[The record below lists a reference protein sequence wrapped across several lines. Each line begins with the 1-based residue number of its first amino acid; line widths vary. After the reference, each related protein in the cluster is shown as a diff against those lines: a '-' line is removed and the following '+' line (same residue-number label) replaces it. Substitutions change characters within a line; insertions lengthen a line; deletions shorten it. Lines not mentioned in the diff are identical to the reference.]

1 MKVRLKVSQKVKLS
15 SAVQVY
21 RVMREVLMRERTI
34 DRSKEHFWIV
44 CLAANNK
51 LLLLELISFGSSRA
65 TVVEPTDVFSFAL
78 QKKAAQVI
86 MVHNHPSGE
95 LVPSLS
101 DKQITEK
108 MAAIGAF
115 VKVPVI
121 DHLIISE
128 SGYYSFADSGLLK
141 QIMDDTHY
149 DLTFQ
154 QIDMVLARMNH
165 TEKKLKAAQKEKE
178 IKVAQAELKTEK
190 EVKKSK
196 LDVAKKL
203 LKRKLSV
210 DEIMAITGLSKREVS
225 GLK

>member
-15 SAVQVY
+15 SAMQVY

-95 LVPSLS
+95 LVPSLR

-154 QIDMVLARMNH
+154 QIDMLLARMNH

-196 LDVAKKL
+196 MEVAKKL

>member
-128 SGYYSFADSGLLK
+128 SGYFSFADSGLLK
-141 QIMDDTHY
+141 EIMDDTHY

-154 QIDMVLARMNH
+154 QIDMLLARMNH

-210 DEIMAITGLSKREVS
+210 DEIMAITGLSKKEVS
-225 GLK
+225 ALK